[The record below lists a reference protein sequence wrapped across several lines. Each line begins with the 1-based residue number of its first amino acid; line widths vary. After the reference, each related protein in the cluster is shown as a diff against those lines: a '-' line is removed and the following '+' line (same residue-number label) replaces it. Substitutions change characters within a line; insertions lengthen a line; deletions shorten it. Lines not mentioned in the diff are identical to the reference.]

1 MRVNKLNRI
10 KKADLVWLGLM
21 EEGEEFDFDKH
32 RINQIEYRS
41 TKEIT
46 QEFIY
51 ENFIYKGFSQTKDE
65 FIMVTKVNT
74 VFELSTVEGK
84 TVQVK
89 AIETGYCKTSI
100 ADYDVTDYYSV
111 KMLVPLLSPDLV

>member
-65 FIMVTKVNT
+65 FIMVTRVNT
-74 VFELSTVEGK
+74 AFELSTVEGK

-89 AIETGYCKTSI
+89 AIETGYRKASI
-100 ADYDVTDYYSV
+100 ADYNVTDYYSV